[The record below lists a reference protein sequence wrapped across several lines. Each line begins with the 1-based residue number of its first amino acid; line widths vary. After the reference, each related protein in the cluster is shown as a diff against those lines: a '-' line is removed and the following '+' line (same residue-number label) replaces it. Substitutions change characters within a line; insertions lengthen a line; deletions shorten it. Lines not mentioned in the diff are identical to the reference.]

1 MSARILV
8 VDDEPLV
15 RSTISALCRALG
27 HETVEAESAAAAQA
41 CIAAHELDLVLL
53 DLGLPGKSGMQVLPE
68 LAQGEDAPSVI
79 ILTGLG
85 DVPTAVEAMRRGATD
100 FLQKPVRLEVLE
112 PALAR
117 AVAARKVRHE
127 RDRLRGELARLR
139 SGPVVGESAAIR
151 AVLDV
156 VERVAATP
164 RTTVLIQGE
173 SGVGKELVA
182 RAVHER
188 SSRARGPFLAVNCA
202 ALAAGLLESELF
214 GYEPGAFTG
223 ASTKGKDGLFAQAE
237 GGSLFLDEIGE
248 LDLELQAKLLRVL
261 QERVYRRVGASQDR
275 SFDVRILASTNRDL
289 NAMVAASTFREDLYY
304 RLNVMSI
311 RVPPLRE
318 RAEDVPILA
327 THFLAHFERE
337 FRKNFSGFSPAALTR
352 LVEYGWPGN
361 VRELRNAIE
370 RAALL
375 SPGGEI
381 QLAHL
386 RLDAPVLRDVVP
398 HATSAA
404 ATTTSEGRPLLAVD
418 DLSIA
423 SVERALILRVLAETE
438 GNRSAAARMLG
449 VNRTTLYNKLKA
461 YSLDA

>member
-1 MSARILV
+1 MAVRILV

-27 HETVEAESAAAAQA
+27 HETIEADSATSAQA
-41 CIAAHELDLVLL
+41 CIAAHEIDLVLL
-53 DLGLPGKSGMQVLPE
+53 DLGLPGKSGMQALPE

-117 AVAARKVRHE
+117 AVAARRVRHE
-127 RDRLRGELARLR
+127 RDRLRGELARLQA
-139 SGPVVGESAAIR
+139 GPVVGESGAIR

-182 RAVHER
+182 RAVHDR

-202 ALAAGLLESELF
+202 ALAEGLLESELF

-223 ASTKGKDGLFAQAE
+223 ASSKGKDGLFAQAE

-248 LDLELQAKLLRVL
+248 LGLELQAKLLRVL
-261 QERVYRRVGASQDR
+261 QERVYRRVGASNDR
-275 SFDVRILASTNRDL
+275 PMDVRILASTNRDL
-289 NAMVAASTFREDLYY
+289 NAMVAAGTFREDLYY

-318 RAEDVPILA
+318 RVEDIPILA

-337 FRKNFSGFSPAALTR
+337 FRKSFSGFAPAALTR

-361 VRELRNAIE
+361 VRELRNAVE

-375 SPGGEI
+375 APDGEI
-381 QLAHL
+381 QIAHL
-386 RLDAPVLRDVVP
+386 RLDAPSPRELG
-398 HATSAA
+398 HAPTAL
-404 ATTTSEGRPLLAVD
+404 ATVTSEGRPLLAVD
-418 DLSIA
+418 DFSLA
-423 SVERALILRVLAETE
+423 SVERALILRVLSEAE
-438 GNRSAAARMLG
+438 GNRSRAARMLG

-461 YSLDA
+461 YALDA